1 MGKERLKNLDYVIFI
16 PYIIMSVIGVV
27 MVYSASANIAL
38 QNGGSPLSYLIKQLI
53 YMVVGL
59 GIILFMIRMNINFL
73 RKPIVL
79 KFLLGLFVFGLLWLL
94 VFGKTINGAAGW
106 IHLGPINIQPA
117 EFVKFFLI
125 IWLANA
131 VASGQPEMTL
141 SVRSWLDQ
149 MKWPLFW
156 SLALISLIF
165 KQPDSGGAAINFAIV
180 FILINCSGFS
190 WKRALSIIY
199 GCAAGAFLIF
209 ELVLVPMAKSDS
221 FSNSYRLQRIVAFT
235 NPFGHAQGTGQQVVN
250 SYYAISN
257 GGLFG
262 VGLGNSVQKTG
273 YLPEPNTDFI
283 MSILTEEL
291 GAIAAFL
298 VLALLT
304 VIILRTI
311 QIGVRS
317 NDPYQSLI
325 CYGVATYMSIQT
337 FFNMGGV
344 LGVLP
349 ITGVTFPFISY
360 GGSSILTLAM
370 CLGLV
375 LNISSRQW
383 IERRA
388 LKLAR
393 KAH

>member
-79 KFLLGLFVFGLLWLL
+79 KLLLGLFVFGLLWLL

-156 SLALISLIF
+156 SLALIALIF

-375 LNISSRQW
+375 LNISSRQR

>member
-38 QNGGSPLSYLIKQLI
+38 QNGGSPLSYLIKQLV
-53 YMVVGL
+53 YMVFGL

-141 SVRSWLDQ
+141 SVRSWWDQ

-156 SLALISLIF
+156 SLALIALIF

-375 LNISSRQW
+375 LNISSRQR

>member
-149 MKWPLFW
+149 MKWPLVW
-156 SLALISLIF
+156 SLALIALIF

-304 VIILRTI
+304 VIVLRTI

-375 LNISSRQW
+375 LNISSRQR

>member
-156 SLALISLIF
+156 SLALIALIF

-221 FSNSYRLQRIVAFT
+221 FSNSYRLQRIVTFT

-375 LNISSRQW
+375 LNISSRQR

>member
-79 KFLLGLFVFGLLWLL
+79 KFLLGLFVFGSLWLL

-156 SLALISLIF
+156 SLALIALIF

-375 LNISSRQW
+375 LNISSRQR

>member
-141 SVRSWLDQ
+141 SVRSWWDQ

-156 SLALISLIF
+156 SLALIALIF

-375 LNISSRQW
+375 LNISSRQR

>member
-156 SLALISLIF
+156 SLALIALIF

-375 LNISSRQW
+375 LNISSRQR